1 MYAKII
7 ADYLELEVTDIKEV
21 RIFKWVYLVIF
32 NIRKRPTFVS
42 KKKLASGKIVNL
54 IPRGQKKN
62 VISLSDPSL
71 YQNHTYLVLAR
82 TISNHSKYAIK
93 RIGDR

>member
-62 VISLSDPSL
+62 VISS
-71 YQNHTYLVLAR
+71 
-82 TISNHSKYAIK
+82 HSKYAIK
-93 RIGDR
+93 RICDR